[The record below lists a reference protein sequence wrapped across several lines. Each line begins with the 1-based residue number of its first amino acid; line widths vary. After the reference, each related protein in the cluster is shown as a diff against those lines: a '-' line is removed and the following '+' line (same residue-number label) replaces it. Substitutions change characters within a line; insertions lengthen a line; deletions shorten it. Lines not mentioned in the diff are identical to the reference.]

1 MKKTAVFTV
10 AALFFAMQAWAG
22 DMQFPVAAYS
32 GPELEKVQQWEA
44 QWAGK
49 KIDAGTIDQVADY
62 LPGTIIKLYKDQGG
76 WQAPEDGFY
85 FIVTPYRRIV
95 ETQGMIAATRE
106 NAPLVKVTDA
116 GLLESYDDLAGM
128 PFPHPKSGDEIA
140 WNYDF
145 NTRGDSSQYRRY
157 TPTIEVKLHAERPQD
172 ADCWELFFAHRVDRD
187 PKPRISDN
195 PKGIHWA
202 GFYHMYKPSE
212 YANTRRYNLRYL
224 DPAKDD
230 DQWMYNSSTRRLTR
244 LSAAQRTDYVEGSIV
259 IYDDEFCWNG
269 QISSNTYTLTGTR
282 ELLCPRHTDITG
294 LERRNGQTLFNNL
307 GRERIK
313 TLVVEVLSKNKE
325 YVYGKRVWYVDP
337 ETYIILATE
346 IYDRRG
352 QLWKYIE
359 QFTQD
364 IKTQGGDMKNYV
376 VGCHVIDLQRVWAA
390 VSTQTVRGV
399 GTQVDTS
406 MFSTSTLQKT
416 Y

>member
-1 MKKTAVFTV
+1 MKKAVLFTV
-10 AALFFAMQAWAG
+10 LGLVLAMPAWAQ
-22 DMQFPVAAYS
+22 DSQFPVAAYS
-32 GPELEKVQQWEA
+32 GQELEKLQQWEA
-44 QWAGK
+44 QWSGK
-49 KIDAGTIDQVADY
+49 KIDRTNIEQVADF
-62 LPGTIIKLYKDQGG
+62 LPGTLVKLYKDQII

-85 FIVTPYRRIV
+85 FMVAPYKRIV
-95 ETQGMIAATRE
+95 ETQGMIAATRK
-106 NAPLVKVTDA
+106 NAPLVKVNDK
-116 GLLESYDDLAGM
+116 GLIENYADLSGM
-128 PFPHPKSGDEIA
+128 PFPNPKNGAEIA

-157 TPTIEVKLHAERPQD
+157 TPTVEVKLHAERPQD

-187 PKPRISDN
+187 PKPRISEN

-202 GFYHMYKPSE
+202 GFYHMYKPNE
-212 YANTRRYNLRYL
+212 YANTRRFNLRYL
-224 DPAKDD
+224 DPALSD

-269 QISSNTYTLTGTR
+269 QITSNTYSLTGTR
-282 ELLCPRHTDITG
+282 ELLSPRHTDITK

-307 GRERIK
+307 ARERIK
-313 TLVVEVLSKNKE
+313 TLVVEVVSKDKD

-346 IYDRRG
+346 IYDRKG

-364 IKTQGGDMKNYV
+364 IKTGSGEMKNYV
-376 VGCHVIDLQRVWAA
+376 VGCHVIDLERIWAA

-399 GTQVDTS
+399 GIEVAPS
-406 MFSTSTLQKT
+406 MFSTGNLQKT

>member
-1 MKKTAVFTV
+1 MKKAVLFTV
-10 AALFFAMQAWAG
+10 LGLVLAMQAWAQ
-22 DMQFPVAAYS
+22 DSPFPVAAYN
-32 GPELEKVQQWEA
+32 GQELEKLQQWEA
-44 QWAGK
+44 QWSGK
-49 KIDAGTIDQVADY
+49 KIDRTTIDQVADF
-62 LPGTIIKLYKDQGG
+62 LPGTLVKLYKDQII

-85 FIVTPYRRIV
+85 FMVAPYKRIV
-95 ETQGMIAATRE
+95 ETQGMIAATRK
-106 NAPLVKVTDA
+106 NAPLVKVNDK
-116 GLLESYDDLAGM
+116 GLIENYADLSGM
-128 PFPHPKSGDEIA
+128 PFPNPKNGAEIA

-157 TPTIEVKLHAERPQD
+157 TPTVEVKLHAERPQD

-187 PKPRISDN
+187 PKPRISEN

-202 GFYHMYKPSE
+202 GFYHMYKPNE
-212 YANTRRYNLRYL
+212 YANTRRFNLRYL
-224 DPAKDD
+224 DPALSD

-269 QISSNTYTLTGTR
+269 QITSNTYSLTGTR
-282 ELLCPRHTDITG
+282 ELLSPRHTDITK

-307 GRERIK
+307 ARERIK
-313 TLVVEVLSKNKE
+313 TLVVEVVSKDKD

-346 IYDRRG
+346 IYDRKG

-364 IKTQGGDMKNYV
+364 IKTGSGEMKNYV
-376 VGCHVIDLQRVWAA
+376 VGCHVIDLERIWAA

-399 GTQVDTS
+399 GIEVAPS
-406 MFSTSTLQKT
+406 MFSTGNLQKT

>member
-1 MKKTAVFTV
+1 MKKALMCTV
-10 AALFFAMQAWAG
+10 LCFLLAMQAWAQ
-22 DMQFPVAAYS
+22 DNQFPVAAYS
-32 GPELEKVQQWEA
+32 GPELEKLQQWEA

-49 KIDAGTIDQVADY
+49 KIDRTNIDQVAEY
-62 LPGTIIKLYKDQGG
+62 LPGTLIKLYKDQAT
-76 WQAPEDGFY
+76 WQAPEDNFY
-85 FIVTPYRRIV
+85 FMVAPYKRIV
-95 ETQGMIAATRE
+95 ETQGMIAATRK
-106 NAPLVKVTDA
+106 NAPLVKVNDK
-116 GLLESYDDLAGM
+116 GLIENYADLSGM
-128 PFPHPKSGDEIA
+128 PFPNPKNGAEIA

-157 TPTIEVKLHAERPQD
+157 TPTVEVKLHAERPQD

-187 PKPRISDN
+187 PKPRISEN

-202 GFYHMYKPSE
+202 GFYHMYKPNE
-212 YANTRRYNLRYL
+212 YANTRRFNLRYL
-224 DPAKDD
+224 DPALSD

-269 QISSNTYTLTGTR
+269 QITSNNYSLTGTR
-282 ELLCPRHTDITG
+282 ELLSPRHTDITK
-294 LERRNGQTLFNNL
+294 LERRKGQTLFNNL
-307 GRERIK
+307 GRELIK
-313 TLVVEVLSKNKE
+313 TLVVEVVSKDKD

-346 IYDRRG
+346 IYDRKG

-364 IKTQGGDMKNYV
+364 IKTGSGEMKNYV
-376 VGCHVIDLQRVWAA
+376 VGCHVIDLERIWAA

-399 GTQVDTS
+399 GIEVAPS
-406 MFSTSTLQKT
+406 MFSTGNLQKT

>member
-1 MKKTAVFTV
+1 MKKAVLFTV
-10 AALFFAMQAWAG
+10 LGLVLAMPAWAQ
-22 DMQFPVAAYS
+22 DSQFPVAAYS
-32 GPELEKVQQWEA
+32 GQELEKLQQWEA
-44 QWAGK
+44 QWSGK
-49 KIDAGTIDQVADY
+49 KIDRTNIEQVADF
-62 LPGTIIKLYKDQGG
+62 LPGTLVKLYKDQII

-85 FIVTPYRRIV
+85 FMVAPYKRIV
-95 ETQGMIAATRE
+95 ETQGMIAATRK
-106 NAPLVKVTDA
+106 NAPLVKVNDK
-116 GLLESYDDLAGM
+116 GLIENYADLSGM
-128 PFPHPKSGDEIA
+128 PFPNPKNGAEIA

-157 TPTIEVKLHAERPQD
+157 TPTVEVKLHAERPQD

-187 PKPRISDN
+187 PKPRISEN

-202 GFYHMYKPSE
+202 GFYHMYKPNE
-212 YANTRRYNLRYL
+212 YANTRRFNLRYL
-224 DPAKDD
+224 DPALSD
-230 DQWMYNSSTRRLTR
+230 DQWMYNSSTRRVTR

-269 QISSNTYTLTGTR
+269 QITSNNYILTGTR
-282 ELLCPRHTDITG
+282 EILSPRHTDITK

-307 GRERIK
+307 ARERIK
-313 TLVVEVLSKNKE
+313 TLVVEVVSKDKD

-346 IYDRRG
+346 IYDRKG

-364 IKTQGGDMKNYV
+364 IKTGSGEMKNYV
-376 VGCHVIDLQRVWAA
+376 VGCHVIDLERIWAA

-399 GTQVDTS
+399 GIEVAPS
-406 MFSTSTLQKT
+406 MFSTGNLQKT

>member
-1 MKKTAVFTV
+1 MKKIVMYTV
-10 AALFFAMQAWAG
+10 LGLFVAMSAG
-22 DMQFPVAAYS
+22 AQPNDYPAAAYG
-32 GPELEKVQQWEA
+32 GPELETVRQWENT
-44 QWAGK
+44 WVGK
-49 KIDAGTIDQVADY
+49 KIDGSAVDQVAAF
-62 LPGTIIKLYKDQGG
+62 LPATILKLYKDQST

-85 FIVTPYRRIV
+85 FTIAPYRRIV
-95 ETQGMIAATRE
+95 ETKGMIAATRG
-106 NAPLVKVTDA
+106 NAPRVRLTDE
-116 GLLESYDDLAGM
+116 GLIENYADLSGM
-128 PFPHPKSGDEIA
+128 PFPNPQTGLEAA

-157 TPTIEVKLHAERPQD
+157 TPTIEVKIHAERPQD

-187 PKPRISDN
+187 PRPRISKN

-224 DPAKDD
+224 DPALPD
-230 DQWMYNSSTRRLTR
+230 DQWMYNSVTRRLSR

-269 QISSNTYTLTGTR
+269 QISSNNYRLTGTR
-282 ELLCPRHTDITG
+282 ELLAPRHTDITK
-294 LERRNGQTLFNNL
+294 LERRDGQTLFNNL
-307 GRERIK
+307 ERERVK
-313 TLVVEVLSKNKE
+313 TLVVEVVSKDKE
-325 YVYGKRVWYVDP
+325 YVYGKRIWYLDP
-337 ETYIILATE
+337 ETSIILATD
-346 IYDRRG
+346 IYDRKG
-352 QLWKYIE
+352 KLWKYIE

-364 IKTQGGDMKNYV
+364 IQTEQGEKKNYV

-399 GTQVDTS
+399 GIEVAPS
-406 MFSTSTLQKT
+406 MFTSANLQKT

>member
-1 MKKTAVFTV
+1 MKKAVLFTFV
-10 AALFFAMQAWAG
+10 VLLLATPAWAQEG
-22 DMQFPVAAYS
+22 QFPVAAYS
-32 GPELEKVQQWEA
+32 APELEKVQQWEA

-49 KIDAGTIDQVADY
+49 KIDKKNIDQVADF
-62 LPGTIIKLYKDQGG
+62 LPDTLIKLYKDQTT
-76 WQAPEDGFY
+76 WQAPGDGFY
-85 FIVTPYRRIV
+85 FVVTPYKRVV

-106 NAPLVKVTDA
+106 NAPRVKLNDT
-116 GLLESYDDLAGM
+116 GLIENYADLSGM
-128 PFPHPKSGDEIA
+128 PFPNPQNGLEVA

-187 PKPRISDN
+187 PKPRLSDN

-202 GFYHMYKPSE
+202 GFYHMYKPNE

-224 DPAKDD
+224 DPARSD
-230 DQWMYNSSTRRLTR
+230 DQWMYNSSTRRLSR
-244 LSAAQRTDYVEGSIV
+244 ISATQRTDYVEGSIV

-269 QISSNTYTLTGTR
+269 QISSNNYRLSGTR
-282 ELLCPRHTDITG
+282 ELLSPRHTDIAK
-294 LERRNGQTLFNNL
+294 LERRDGQTLFNNL

-313 TLVVEVLSKNKE
+313 TLVVDVVSKDKQ

-346 IYDRRG
+346 IYDRKG

-364 IKTQGGDMKNYV
+364 IKTESGEMKNYV
-376 VGCHVIDLQRVWAA
+376 VGCHVIDLERVWAA
-390 VSTQTVRGV
+390 VSTQAVRGV
-399 GTQVDTS
+399 GIEVSPD
-406 MFSTSTLQKT
+406 MFSASNLQKA